1 MTVTNQAHMTQPS
14 SRPLRKRLSF
24 GAQLAWMF
32 FIAGVIMAL
41 VVSAAFAWVSD
52 TTIQNLYQQQA
63 KQAAESLAGAAQLAL
78 LFDSADNAQDAVNAT
93 LALPAMRYVRIVNA
107 QGRALLEQGHRPAQL
122 LPVTADKL
130 VAGSAMELGSRNG
143 AWHYVTAVY
152 AENLESSNQD
162 VDTATQPTLLGY
174 AYLVQDQ
181 NELRQI
187 LFRVL
192 VTNIIIGL
200 VFTLMLVL
208 LLQVSLKRL
217 LRPLGQLTHAMEII
231 RRGER
236 GEELDLSQAPSEL
249 EQIGDGYNSMVNS
262 IAERDRKLREHN
274 ERLEREVEVR
284 THELVNARDDALDA
298 SRQKSLFLASIS
310 HELRTPLQSIIGYAD
325 ITRENLFETGH
336 SSQTDVVD
344 RITEN
349 AHHLMRIINSI
360 LDLIRAESGRLRVT
374 LRPTPITRIIE
385 QARNAVMPVIER
397 NGNTLEIR
405 QAFDRVE
412 VDIDETKMLQV
423 MINLLGNAAK
433 FTHDGKIRLDVE
445 LTQSNLRVAV
455 SDTGIGIARDQLKR
469 IFDPFRQA
477 ESLAHEAREYE
488 GTGLGLSISRHFCSV
503 LGGTINVE
511 STPNRGSVFTVLI
524 PLPINVDI
532 SNS

>member
-1 MTVTNQAHMTQPS
+1 MNVKRQATITT
-14 SRPLRKRLSF
+14 PLRPPKKRLSF

-32 FIAGVIMAL
+32 FISGVIMAL

-107 QGRALLEQGHRPAQL
+107 QGRVLLEQGHKPQQL
-122 LPVTADKL
+122 LPVTSANL
-130 VAGSAMELGSRNG
+130 IRGSAEEIGSRNG

-152 AENLESSNQD
+152 AENLDSGNAEIDSGN
-162 VDTATQPTLLGY
+162 TQPTLLGY

-192 VTNIIIGL
+192 LTNIVIGL
-200 VFTLMLVL
+200 VFTLILVL
-208 LLQVSLKRL
+208 LLQISLKRL
-217 LRPLGQLTHAMEII
+217 LRPLDRLTQAMEII

-249 EQIGDGYNSMVNS
+249 VKIGDGYNSMINS

-284 THELVNARDDALDA
+284 THELVHARDDALDA

-325 ITRENLFETGH
+325 ITRENLIETGH
-336 SSQTDVVD
+336 PSQTDVVD

-349 AHHLMRIINSI
+349 AHHLMRVINSI
-360 LDLIRAESGRLRVT
+360 LDLIRAESGRLRVV

-385 QARNAVMPVIER
+385 QARNSVMPVIER
-397 NGNTLEIR
+397 NGNTLEVR
-405 QAFDRVE
+405 QAFDGPT
-412 VDIDETKMLQV
+412 VDIDETKMLQI

-433 FTHDGKIRLDVE
+433 FTQNGKIRLDVE

-477 ESLAHEAREYE
+477 DGGLAREYE

-524 PLPINVDI
+524 PLPINID
-532 SNS
+532 NTNN

>member
-1 MTVTNQAHMTQPS
+1 MTVKNTAKITQPS
-14 SRPLRKRLSF
+14 PSSQKKSLSF

-32 FIAGVIMAL
+32 FISGVIMAL

-52 TTIQNLYQQQA
+52 NTIQNLYQQQA
-63 KQAAESLAGAAQLAL
+63 KQAAESLAGASQLAL

-93 LALPAMRYVRIVNA
+93 LALPAMRYVRIVTA
-107 QGRALLEQGHRPAQL
+107 QGKVLLEQGHKPVQL
-122 LPVTADKL
+122 LPVTGDKL

-152 AENLESSNQD
+152 AENLESSNAETD
-162 VDTATQPTLLGY
+162 AGTQPTLLGY

-181 NELRQI
+181 SELRQI

-192 VTNIIIGL
+192 LTNIVIGL

-208 LLQVSLKRL
+208 LLQVSLRRL
-217 LRPLGQLTHAMEII
+217 LRPLDRLTNAMENI

-249 EQIGDGYNSMVNS
+249 VKIGDGYNSMINS

-284 THELVNARDDALDA
+284 THELVSARDDALDA

-325 ITRENLFETGH
+325 ITRENMIETGNI
-336 SSQTDVVD
+336 SQTNVVD

-374 LRPTPITRIIE
+374 LKPTPITRIIDH
-385 QARNAVMPVIER
+385 ARSAVMPVIER
-397 NGNTLEIR
+397 NGNTLAVH
-405 QAFDRVE
+405 QAFDGTE
-412 VDIDETKMLQV
+412 VDIDETKILQI

-433 FTHDGKIRLDVE
+433 FTQNGNIRLDVE

-455 SDTGIGIARDQLKR
+455 SDTGIGIARNQLKR

-477 ESLAHEAREYE
+477 DGGLAREYE

-524 PLPINVDI
+524 PLPINVD
-532 SNS
+532 NANG

>member
-1 MTVTNQAHMTQPS
+1 MTVTKPAHISPPT
-14 SRPLRKRLSF
+14 SRPTRKRLSF

-32 FIAGVIMAL
+32 FISGVIMAL

-107 QGRALLEQGHRPAQL
+107 QGRALLEQGHKPQQL

-130 VAGSAMELGSRNG
+130 IAGSAMELGSING

-152 AENLESSNQD
+152 AENLESSKPD
-162 VDTATQPTLLGY
+162 AETSTQPTLLGY

-200 VFTLMLVL
+200 VFTLILVL
-208 LLQVSLKRL
+208 LLQITLKRL
-217 LRPLGQLTHAMEII
+217 LRPLDRLTHAMEII

-249 EQIGDGYNSMVNS
+249 VKIGDGYNSMINS

-325 ITRENLFETGH
+325 IAREHLFEIGQST
-336 SSQTDVVD
+336 QTDAVD
-344 RITEN
+344 RITNN
-349 AHHLMRIINSI
+349 ANHLMRIINSI

-385 QARNAVMPVIER
+385 QARSAVMPVIER
-397 NGNTLEIR
+397 NGNTLELR

-412 VDIDETKMLQV
+412 VDIDETKLLQI

-433 FTHDGKIRLDVE
+433 FTHNGKIRLDVE

-477 ESLAHEAREYE
+477 DSGLAREYE

>member
-1 MTVTNQAHMTQPS
+1 MTVKMPAHITEPSRQPK
-14 SRPLRKRLSF
+14 KRLSF

-32 FIAGVIMAL
+32 FISGVIMAL

-93 LALPAMRYVRIVNA
+93 LALPAMRYVRIVNS
-107 QGRALLEQGHRPAQL
+107 QGRVLLEQGEKPLQL
-122 LPVTADKL
+122 LPVTSDKL
-130 VAGSAMELGSRNG
+130 VRGNAMEIGSRNG
-143 AWHYVTAVY
+143 TWHYVMAVY
-152 AENLESSNQD
+152 AENLESSNPEIESSN
-162 VDTATQPTLLGY
+162 AQPTLLGY

-192 VTNIIIGL
+192 LTNIVIGL
-200 VFTLMLVL
+200 AFTLMLVM
-208 LLQVSLKRL
+208 LLQISLKRL
-217 LRPLGQLTHAMEII
+217 LRPLDRLTHAMEII

-249 EQIGDGYNSMVNS
+249 VKIGDGYNSMINS

-284 THELVNARDDALDA
+284 THELVHARDDALDA

-325 ITRENLFETGH
+325 ITRENLIETGH
-336 SSQTDVVD
+336 PSQTDVVD

-349 AHHLMRIINSI
+349 ANHLMRVINSI
-360 LDLIRAESGRLRVT
+360 LDLIRAESGRLRVV
-374 LRPTPITRIIE
+374 LKPTPITRIIE
-385 QARNAVMPVIER
+385 QARNSVMPVIER
-397 NGNTLEIR
+397 NGNTLEVR
-405 QAFDRVE
+405 QAFDRAT
-412 VDIDETKMLQV
+412 VDIDETKMLQI

-433 FTHDGKIRLDVE
+433 FTQNGKIRLDVE

-477 ESLAHEAREYE
+477 DGGLAREYE

-524 PLPINVDI
+524 PLPINVDNA
-532 SNS
+532 NS